1 MSSALIIG
9 LEMTLVLGVVVGL
22 AVWELVRLRR
32 DRNKPP
38 SDSQPP
44 G

>member
-32 DRNKPP
+32 DRRKPP
-38 SDSQPP
+38 ETRPP
-44 G
+44 E

>member
-22 AVWELVRLRR
+22 AVWELVSLRR
-32 DRNKPP
+32 DRKKPP
-38 SDSQPP
+38 NSEP
-44 G
+44 GE